1 MTGSSQ
7 MTSSAAADLYLHPGK
22 TMIATAH
29 VTGNSV
35 KLTVPK
41 NCTLIPAPHA

>member
-1 MTGSSQ
+1 MTP
-7 MTSSAAADLYLHPGK
+7 SAAADLYLHSGK

-41 NCTLIPAPHA
+41 NCTLIAAPHA

>member
-1 MTGSSQ
+1 VDVELRAGGV
-7 MTSSAAADLYLHPGK
+7 ADFYLHSGK

-41 NCTLIPAPHA
+41 NCTLIAPPHP